1 MPLSFSGANLES
13 VSVHK
18 HLGRTFS
25 SDLKWNNH
33 VDDINARADK
43 RLCQLQALRFKLNRK
58 TLEIL
63 YISYIRP
70 IVEYSDVAFDNI
82 SDGDNTRLERIQ
94 KRAGKTVS
102 GAIKGT
108 AYATI
113 LSELGWE
120 SLQARRERR
129 KLILFADIVHGNAP
143 NYLQQDLPPS
153 VQLRTQNRYQLRNRS
168 DLSQFH
174 TRTETFRNSF
184 FPSTT
189 NNWNS
194 TDETI
199 KNIDDRNNLKS
210 YLYRSLPNKISYF
223 YMYSRRINITLAR
236 IRMQCSELLYHLY
249 QNHVADSP
257 NCPCGVIETP
267 EHYFFDCPLHHI
279 AREELTAELF
289 QLQLTPTLNTVL
301 FGDAPSGNIP
311 ELVIAVEKCI
321 TTTQRFTF
329 TMLNLPD

>member
-1 MPLSFSGANLES
+1 M
-13 VSVHK
+13 
-18 HLGRTFS
+18 
-25 SDLKWNNH
+25 
-33 VDDINARADK
+33 
-43 RLCQLQALRFKLNRK
+43 
-58 TLEIL
+58 
-63 YISYIRP
+63 
-70 IVEYSDVAFDNI
+70 AFDNR
-82 SDGDNTRLERIQ
+82 SDGDNTRLGRIQ
-94 KRAGKTVS
+94 KRAGKIVP
-102 GAIKGT
+102 GAIKDT

-129 KLILFADIVHGNAP
+129 KLYLFADIVHGNAS
-143 NYLQQDLPPS
+143 NYLQQDLHPS

-194 TDETI
+194 TDETC

-223 YMYSRRINITLAR
+223 YMYSRRINITLAT

-249 QNHVADSP
+249 QN
-257 NCPCGVIETP
+257 
-267 EHYFFDCPLHHI
+267 
-279 AREELTAELF
+279 
-289 QLQLTPTLNTVL
+289 QLSLWCNKNP
-301 FGDAPSGNIP
+301 
-311 ELVIAVEKCI
+311 
-321 TTTQRFTF
+321 
-329 TMLNLPD
+329 

>member
-1 MPLSFSGANLES
+1 MICHFLYDHQPQQFLCRYLFFGANLES

-18 HLGRTFS
+18 YLGLTFS

-43 RLCQLQALRFKLNRK
+43 RLCQLEALRFKLNRK
-58 TLEIL
+58 TLDIL
-63 YISYIRP
+63 FISYTRP
-70 IVEYSDVAFDNI
+70 IGDVAFDNI

-94 KRAGKTVS
+94 KRAGETVS

-113 LSELGWE
+113 FSELGWE
-120 SLQARRERR
+120 SLQVRRERR

-143 NYLQQDLPPS
+143 SYLQQDLPPS

-174 TRTETFRNSF
+174 TRTETFRKKI

-189 NNWNS
+189 NNWKS

-199 KNIDDRNNLKS
+199 KI
-210 YLYRSLPNKISYF
+210 
-223 YMYSRRINITLAR
+223 
-236 IRMQCSELLYHLY
+236 
-249 QNHVADSP
+249 
-257 NCPCGVIETP
+257 
-267 EHYFFDCPLHHI
+267 
-279 AREELTAELF
+279 
-289 QLQLTPTLNTVL
+289 
-301 FGDAPSGNIP
+301 
-311 ELVIAVEKCI
+311 
-321 TTTQRFTF
+321 
-329 TMLNLPD
+329 